1 MKLCFRCNRERFIE
15 GGIQMTPV
23 KWYCQSCWVKFTQNR
38 K

>member
-15 GGIQMTPV
+15 GGIQMTPT
-23 KWYCQSCWVKFTQNR
+23 KWVCQSCWLKFSLGR